1 MSWCNFVSVHPP
13 KLNNYMVRLDLH
25 LVWARVVQP
34 QDLQSAVHWIV
45 LRFCWTDLLSCFA
58 LPEVGAWIACDIVP
72 AFTSTN
78 LSPPVAS

>member
-1 MSWCNFVSVHPP
+1 MITHVKCDIHSTNTLGQSVH
-13 KLNNYMVRLDLH
+13 L
-25 LVWARVVQP
+25 
-34 QDLQSAVHWIV
+34 QDMQAAVHWIV